1 MAEMYQPTLVIGL
14 GGTGKKIIL
23 ALKKMI
29 AENSEHGLSDFPFL
43 KMISLDTD
51 KAVQPTTSTIKTI
64 KDDSLT
70 LNPNKEIFRLQAGFG
85 TVPDFNDYPEIKEWF
100 PDSLKPLLMPAELEK
115 GAGQKKPV
123 GRFTFAWNA
132 SDIYEELNSFIRAPV
147 DASIAKDR
155 NIAQKLSTT
164 INVFICGS
172 ICGGTGAGTFLD
184 TAYLVRHLS
193 HINTGNGY
201 QVKIFGLFALASMFD
216 GVQGTGNVRQNCYA
230 SLVEL
235 DHFMNP
241 INHNNPYR
249 TFYPAYKN
257 FKPDYFLSA
266 KNRPFDYPFLFDNF
280 GKGLALNS
288 QNAFT
293 EMAARFIYLLTGH
306 ELSDH
311 WFSMD
316 SNVGAT
322 LGQTYKKEIFNKSID
337 YRSMGTFSI
346 LYPKRM
352 IVQLCAYN
360 LSKEYLKKILD
371 DSYAPQ
377 EIENLVKRFLNDLKL
392 NPATDQL
399 ENAFDQFNEPD
410 EFTGT
415 FTDYIESQI
424 SDISDQEITKS
435 ELAKDL
441 SDWKKDIDEK
451 VIEYRNLN
459 SERASKIRENFL
471 AQLKVKLQELLDL
484 HEHKLGIKKDSNGND
499 LADRG
504 SLIRAEKFILRLI
517 TVFEEAKEK
526 YRRKLNE
533 TEALINNLNADFET
547 AMSELEDKA
556 DGFFAN
562 KKKLDDAR
570 ENVLNI
576 CRDLFVA
583 KKQNYICG
591 WLIQL
596 FTDILWNEVPKYPG
610 LIKELEV
617 YKNKYRKAV
626 LSFQEIDKEI
636 NKFLENNK
644 RFEPNPFFDVIFDYN
659 KDVVEAYNKLIK
671 EKTEEFI
678 FGELSDELMKDD
690 KFGTTY
696 INASGKTSTLVNIDI
711 VNAAEKFFFEP
722 VKKVNISERILET
735 KEICERLESGQYY
748 NMATIYLGIE
758 SSVLDKV
765 GLNFNNS
772 TFFAISIPD
781 EYQGKPC
788 ANIKGVVKANGANTI
803 CPMEQ
808 DPEKFAKEPCPM
820 FNKCLKQKLLKNAPA
835 NVAITPTSEISEINI
850 MHTIAGYPLCS
861 VSSVM
866 NNCKSIYLEQKE
878 KQNKENDSLGTD
890 EEIVNM
896 FGPMK
901 FDDLSEPSVDP
912 RKILES
918 FRKLLIIALIAKRL
932 KVQPLSIDFVTEK
945 DLLQDRADKPSI
957 HLGNNMNEVMVK
969 FQSTRLRDKKDIDEF
984 TKDMKHFIE
993 RVTDNEKTNEKFGK
1007 MAKDSYKEFCKE
1019 LPTGFVR
1026 DDLELMDAA
1035 VSEICKFN
1043 LIEKKELGDDDLFG
1057 V

>member
-257 FKPDYFLSA
+257 FKPDYSLSA

-576 CRDLFVA
+576 CRDLFAA

-711 VNAAEKFFFEP
+711 LNAAEKFFFEP

-735 KEICERLESGQYY
+735 KELCERLESGQYY

>member
-29 AENSEHGLSDFPFL
+29 AENSEHGLADFPFL
-43 KMISLDTD
+43 KMISMDTD
-51 KAVQPTTSTIKTI
+51 KAVPPATSSIKTI
-64 KDDSLT
+64 KDDALT
-70 LNPNKEIFRLQAGFG
+70 LNPNKEVFQLQAGFG

-100 PDSLKPLLMPAELEK
+100 PDSLKSMLMPAELAK

-147 DASIAKDR
+147 DAIVAKQKGIAD
-155 NIAQKLSTT
+155 KLSNT

-172 ICGGTGAGTFLD
+172 ICGGTGSGTFLD
-184 TAYLVRHLS
+184 TAYLVRYLS
-193 HINTGNGY
+193 HINGNGY

-241 INHNNPYR
+241 INYNNPYR

-257 FKPDYFLSA
+257 WKPDYSTSS
-266 KNRPFDYPFLFDNF
+266 KYRPFDYPFLFDNF
-280 GKGLALNS
+280 GKKVSLNS
-288 QNAFT
+288 SSFT
-293 EMAARFIYLLTGH
+293 DMAARFIYLLTGH

-316 SNVGAT
+316 SNVEAT
-322 LGQTYKKEIFNKSID
+322 MEQTYKRDIYNKAIK

-360 LSKEYLKKILD
+360 LSKEYLNKVLD

-377 EIENLVKRFLNDLKL
+377 EIENLAKRFLKDLKL
-392 NPATDQL
+392 DPTTDQL
-399 ENAFDQFNEPD
+399 ENAFDIFNEPD
-410 EFTGT
+410 GFTGS

-435 ELAKDL
+435 EIAKDL
-441 SDWKKDIDEK
+441 LDWKKDIDEK

-471 AQLKVKLQELLDL
+471 AQLEVKLNEIIDL
-484 HEHKLGIKKDSNGND
+484 HEHKFGIKKDSNGND

-504 SLIRAEKFILRLI
+504 SLVRAEKLVEKLI
-517 TVFEEAKEK
+517 TVFTEAQDK
-526 YRRKLNE
+526 YRRKQNE
-533 TEALINNLNADFET
+533 TDALISNLNGDFET
-547 AMSELEDKA
+547 ALQELEDKA

-576 CRDLFVA
+576 CRDLYSA
-583 KKQNYICG
+583 KKQNLICN
-591 WLIQL
+591 WIHQL

-610 LIKELEV
+610 LIKELET
-617 YKNKYRKAV
+617 YRNKYRKAI
-626 LSFQEIDKEI
+626 LTFQDIDKEI
-636 NKFLENNK
+636 NKFLENNR
-644 RFEPNPFFDVIFDYN
+644 RFEPNPFFDVIFDYD
-659 KDVVEAYNKLIK
+659 KDVIDAYKKLID
-671 EKTEEFI
+671 ERGEDFI
-678 FGELSDELMKDD
+678 FGELSDELMQED
-690 KFGTTY
+690 KFGKTY
-696 INASGKTSTLVNIDI
+696 INAANKTAPLVNIDI
-711 VNAAEKFFFEP
+711 LNATEKFFFDP
-722 VKKVNISERILET
+722 IKKVNISDRILET
-735 KEICERLESGQYY
+735 PEICDRLENGVYY
-748 NMATIYLGIE
+748 QMANIYLGIE

-765 GLNFNNS
+765 GLDFNNS

-781 EYQGKPC
+781 EYQNKPC
-788 ANIKGVVKANGANTI
+788 ANLKGVVRANGANTI

-808 DPEKFAKEPCPM
+808 DPEHFAKEPCPM
-820 FNKCLKQKLLKNAPA
+820 YNKCLKQKLLRNAPA

-866 NNCKSIYLEQKE
+866 NNCKAAYTEQK
-878 KQNKENDSLGTD
+878 KRQAQENESIGSND
-890 EEIVNM
+890 EVVNM

-901 FDDLSEPSVDP
+901 FDDLDEKSIDP
-912 RKILES
+912 KTQMDD
-918 FRKLLIIALIAKRL
+918 FRKKIMAGIIAKRI
-932 KVQPLSIDFVTEK
+932 KCQALSIDFVTER
-945 DLLQDRADKPSI
+945 DLQLQRIDNPSL

-969 FQSTRLRDKKDIDEF
+969 FQSSRLSDKTVVSQFVTEID
-984 TKDMKHFIE
+984 KYLDKLSS
-993 RVTDNEKTNEKFGK
+993 NEKLKDDFGK
-1007 MAKDSYKEFCKE
+1007 KAKKTYEEFKKE
-1019 LPTGFVR
+1019 LPVGFVDKDLNIIDSLTSKYCGFELIDKTGIE
-1026 DDLELMDAA
+1026 DDMY
-1035 VSEICKFN
+1035 IIN
-1043 LIEKKELGDDDLFG
+1043 
-1057 V
+1057 